1 MKNLFFCS
9 SVKYQPFAI
18 FVNMISEFAKRISA
32 FISAHGLFT
41 PDDRVL
47 VTLSGGADSVALL
60 RVLLELG
67 YDCVAAHCNFHLR
80 GEESMR
86 DERFVRALCDKLGVQ
101 AAFVDFD
108 VDSYVADRKVS
119 VEMACRELRYRWFE
133 QMRRQFGCRV
143 IAVAHHADDSAE
155 TFFLN
160 LMRGTGLAGLAGI
173 KPQNGAIVRPMLC
186 VGRQDV
192 EAYLAQLRQNFVTD
206 STNLESEYRRN
217 KIRNIVL
224 PALRKCF
231 PGSDAAL
238 SATMANLSG
247 DWLLLQE
254 LVEDYRRRAVSETD
268 GVVRIDKGII
278 AQSAHPETLL
288 HELLAPYGYNP
299 TQTSA
304 LWKSASTVGAVFESA
319 DYLLEVDREQFVVM
333 PHDGLQD
340 DATYMFRLD
349 GHAALPPFLEVEI
362 VERTLD
368 FKFVADGNL
377 AYFDSEILGH
387 ELTLRHWR
395 QGDRFRPFGMKGSK
409 KLSDYFNDN
418 KFSLLDK
425 RRAWL
430 LCASDTILWLVGHR
444 AADAF
449 RVTPAT
455 RQIVVLKYRP

>member
-1 MKNLFFCS
+1 MSLRS
-9 SVKYQPFAI
+9 PFHI

-60 RVLLELG
+60 HVLLELG

-101 AAFVDFD
+101 ATFVDFD
-108 VDSYVADRKVS
+108 VDSYVSERKVS

-254 LVEDYRRRAVSETD
+254 LVEDYRCRAVSETD
-268 GVVRIDKGII
+268 RVVRIDKGII

-304 LWKSASTVGAVFESA
+304 LWKSMSTVGAVFESV

-340 DATYMFRLD
+340 DATYTFRLD
-349 GHAALPPFLEVEI
+349 DHAALPPFLEVEI
-362 VERTLD
+362 VERTPD
-368 FKFVADGNL
+368 FKFVADGNF

-449 RVTPAT
+449 RVTPTT

>member
-1 MKNLFFCS
+1 MSLRS
-9 SVKYQPFAI
+9 PFHI

-60 RVLLELG
+60 HVLLELG

-101 AAFVDFD
+101 ATFVDFD
-108 VDSYVADRKVS
+108 VDSYVSERKVS

-173 KPQNGAIVRPMLC
+173 KPRNGVIVRPMLC

-192 EAYLAQLRQNFVTD
+192 EAYLAQLQQDYVTD

-254 LVEDYRRRAVSETD
+254 LVENYRRRVVSETD
-268 GVVRIDKGII
+268 GVVRIDKSII
-278 AQSAHPETLL
+278 AQSAQPETLL
-288 HELLAPYGYNP
+288 HELLSPYGYNP

-319 DYLLEVDREQFVVM
+319 DYLLEVGREQFVLM
-333 PHDGLQD
+333 PHDGLRND
-340 DATYMFRLD
+340 ETFVFRLD
-349 GHAALPPFLEVEI
+349 DRTTHPPFFEVEI
-362 VERTLD
+362 VERTPD

-377 AYFDSEILGH
+377 AYFDSEILGYG
-387 ELTLRHWR
+387 LTLRHWR

>member
-1 MKNLFFCS
+1 
-9 SVKYQPFAI
+9 
-18 FVNMISEFAKRISA
+18 MISEFAKRISA

-67 YDCVAAHCNFHLR
+67 YDCMAAHCNFHLR

-86 DERFVRALCDKLGVQ
+86 DERFVRALCDRLGVQ

-133 QMRRQFGCRV
+133 QKRTEFGCQV

-173 KPQNGAIVRPMLC
+173 KPRNGAIVRPMLC

-192 EAYLAQLRQNFVTD
+192 EAYLAQLQQDYVTD

-217 KIRNIVL
+217 KIRNIIL
-224 PALRKCF
+224 PALRECF

-254 LVEDYRRRAVSETD
+254 LVGDYRRRAVTESD
-268 GVVRIDKGII
+268 GVVRIDKAVV

-304 LWKSASTVGAVFESA
+304 LWQSAATVGAVFESA
-319 DYLLEVDREQFVVM
+319 DYLLEVGREQFVLM
-333 PHDGLQD
+333 PHDGLRND
-340 DATYMFRLD
+340 ETFVFRLD
-349 GHAALPPFLEVEI
+349 DHTALPPFLEVEV
-362 VERTLD
+362 VERTPD

-377 AYFDSEILGH
+377 AYFDSEILSH
-387 ELTLRHWR
+387 ELTLRHWW

-455 RQIVVLKYRP
+455 RQVVVLKYRP

>member
-1 MKNLFFCS
+1 MSLRS
-9 SVKYQPFAI
+9 PFHI

-60 RVLLELG
+60 HVLLELG

-101 AAFVDFD
+101 ATFVDFD
-108 VDSYVADRKVS
+108 VDSYVSERKVS

-254 LVEDYRRRAVSETD
+254 LVEDYRCRAVSETD
-268 GVVRIDKGII
+268 RVVRIDKGII

-304 LWKSASTVGAVFESA
+304 LWKSMSTVGAVFESV

-340 DATYMFRLD
+340 DATYTFRLD
-349 GHAALPPFLEVEI
+349 DHAALPPFLEVEI
-362 VERTLD
+362 VERTPD
-368 FKFVADGNL
+368 FKFVADGNF

-449 RVTPAT
+449 RVTPTT
-455 RQIVVLKYRP
+455 RQVVVLKHRP

>member
-1 MKNLFFCS
+1 
-9 SVKYQPFAI
+9 
-18 FVNMISEFAKRISA
+18 MISEFAKRISA

-60 RVLLELG
+60 HVLLELG

-101 AAFVDFD
+101 ATFVDFD
-108 VDSYVADRKVS
+108 VDSYVSERKVS

-254 LVEDYRRRAVSETD
+254 LVEDYRCRAVSETD
-268 GVVRIDKGII
+268 RVVRIDKGII

-304 LWKSASTVGAVFESA
+304 LWKSMSTVGAVFESV

-340 DATYMFRLD
+340 DATYTFRLD
-349 GHAALPPFLEVEI
+349 DHAALPPFLEVEI
-362 VERTLD
+362 VERTPD
-368 FKFVADGNL
+368 FKFVADGNF

-449 RVTPAT
+449 RVTPTT
-455 RQIVVLKYRP
+455 RQVVVLKHRP

>member
-1 MKNLFFCS
+1 MSLLS
-9 SVKYQPFAI
+9 PFAI

-32 FISAHGLFT
+32 FVSAHGLLRL
-41 PDDRVL
+41 DDRVL

-86 DERFVRALCDKLGVQ
+86 DERFVRALCDSLGVP
-101 AAFVDFD
+101 ATFADFD

-133 QMRRQFGCRV
+133 QMRVEFGCQV

-173 KPQNGAIVRPMLC
+173 KPRNGAIVRPMLC

-192 EAYLAQLRQNFVTD
+192 EAYLTQLQQDYVTD

-217 KIRNIVL
+217 KIRNIIL
-224 PALRKCF
+224 PALRECF

-238 SATMANLSG
+238 SATMVNLSG

-254 LVEDYRRRAVSETD
+254 LVGDYRRRAVAESD
-268 GVVRIDKGII
+268 GVVRIDK
-278 AQSAHPETLL
+278 AVVTQSAHPETLL

-304 LWKSASTVGAVFESA
+304 LWKSAATVGAVFESA
-319 DYLLEVDREQFVVM
+319 DYLLEVGREQFVLM
-333 PHDGLQD
+333 PHDGLRNDETFVFCID
-340 DATYMFRLD
+340 DRTT
-349 GHAALPPFLEVEI
+349 LPPFLEVEI
-362 VERTLD
+362 VERTPD

-377 AYFDSEILGH
+377 AYFDSEILSH

>member
-1 MKNLFFCS
+1 
-9 SVKYQPFAI
+9 
-18 FVNMISEFAKRISA
+18 MISEFAKRISA

-60 RVLLELG
+60 HVLLELG

-101 AAFVDFD
+101 ATFVDFD
-108 VDSYVADRKVS
+108 VDSYVSERKVS

-192 EAYLAQLRQNFVTD
+192 EAYLAQLQQDFVTD

-254 LVEDYRRRAVSETD
+254 LVEDYRRRAVVETD
-268 GVVRIDKGII
+268 GVVRIDKSII
-278 AQSAHPETLL
+278 AQSAQPETLL
-288 HELLAPYGYNP
+288 HELLSPYGYNP

-340 DATYMFRLD
+340 DATYTFRLD
-349 GHAALPPFLEVEI
+349 DHAALPPFLEVKI
-362 VERTLD
+362 VERTPD

-377 AYFDSEILGH
+377 AYFDSEILGY

>member
-1 MKNLFFCS
+1 MSLRS
-9 SVKYQPFAI
+9 PFHI

-60 RVLLELG
+60 HVLLELG

-101 AAFVDFD
+101 ATFVDFD
-108 VDSYVADRKVS
+108 VDSYVSERKVS

-173 KPQNGAIVRPMLC
+173 KPQNGTIVRPMLC

-254 LVEDYRRRAVSETD
+254 LVEDYRCRAVSETD
-268 GVVRIDKGII
+268 RVVRIDKGII

-304 LWKSASTVGAVFESA
+304 LWKSMSTVGAVFESV

-340 DATYMFRLD
+340 DATYTFRLD
-349 GHAALPPFLEVEI
+349 DHAALPPFLEVEI
-362 VERTLD
+362 VERTPD
-368 FKFVADGNL
+368 FKFVADGNF

-449 RVTPAT
+449 RVTPTT

>member
-1 MKNLFFCS
+1 
-9 SVKYQPFAI
+9 
-18 FVNMISEFAKRISA
+18 MISEFAKRISA
-32 FISAHGLFT
+32 FVSAHGLFRS
-41 PDDRVL
+41 DDRVL

-86 DERFVRALCDKLGVQ
+86 DERFVRALCDRLGVQ

-108 VDSYVADRKVS
+108 VDCYVADHKVS
-119 VEMACRELRYRWFE
+119 VEMACRELRYCWFE
-133 QMRRQFGCRV
+133 QMRTEFGCQV

-173 KPQNGAIVRPMLC
+173 KPRNGAIVRPMLC

-192 EAYLAQLRQNFVTD
+192 EAYLAQLQQDYVTD

-217 KIRNIVL
+217 KIRNIIL
-224 PALRKCF
+224 PALRECF

-254 LVEDYRRRAVSETD
+254 LVGDYRRRAVTESD
-268 GVVRIDKGII
+268 GVVRIDKAVV

-304 LWKSASTVGAVFESA
+304 LWQSAATVGAVFESA
-319 DYLLEVDREQFVVM
+319 DYLLEVGREQFVLM
-333 PHDGLQD
+333 PHDGLRND
-340 DATYMFRLD
+340 ETFVFRLD
-349 GHAALPPFLEVEI
+349 DHTALPPFLEVEV
-362 VERTLD
+362 VERTPD

-377 AYFDSEILGH
+377 AYFDSEILSH
-387 ELTLRHWR
+387 ELTLRHWW

-455 RQIVVLKYRP
+455 RQVVVLKYRP

>member
-1 MKNLFFCS
+1 
-9 SVKYQPFAI
+9 
-18 FVNMISEFAKRISA
+18 
-32 FISAHGLFT
+32 
-41 PDDRVL
+41 
-47 VTLSGGADSVALL
+47 
-60 RVLLELG
+60 
-67 YDCVAAHCNFHLR
+67 
-80 GEESMR
+80 
-86 DERFVRALCDKLGVQ
+86 
-101 AAFVDFD
+101 
-108 VDSYVADRKVS
+108 
-119 VEMACRELRYRWFE
+119 MACRELRYRWFE
-133 QMRRQFGCRV
+133 QVRTEFGCQV

-160 LMRGTGLAGLAGI
+160 LMRGTGMAGLAGI
-173 KPQNGAIVRPMLC
+173 KPRNGAIVRPMLC

-192 EAYLAQLRQNFVTD
+192 EAYLAQLQQDYVTD

-217 KIRNIVL
+217 KIRNIIL
-224 PALRKCF
+224 PALRECF

-254 LVEDYRRRAVSETD
+254 LIGDYRRRAVTESD
-268 GVVRIDKGII
+268 GVVRIDK
-278 AQSAHPETLL
+278 AVVTQSAHPETLL

-304 LWKSASTVGAVFESA
+304 LWKSAATVGAVFESA
-319 DYLLEVDREQFVVM
+319 DYLLEVGREQFVLM
-333 PHDGLQD
+333 PYDGLRND
-340 DATYMFRLD
+340 ETFVFRLD
-349 GHAALPPFLEVEI
+349 DRTTLPPFLEVEV
-362 VERTLD
+362 VERTPD

-455 RQIVVLKYRP
+455 RQVVVLKYRP

>member
-1 MKNLFFCS
+1 
-9 SVKYQPFAI
+9 
-18 FVNMISEFAKRISA
+18 MISEFAKRISA

-86 DERFVRALCDKLGVQ
+86 DERFVRALCDRLGVQ

-425 RRAWL
+425 CRAWL

>member
-1 MKNLFFCS
+1 MSLRS
-9 SVKYQPFAI
+9 PFHI

-60 RVLLELG
+60 HVLLELG

-101 AAFVDFD
+101 ATFVDFD
-108 VDSYVADRKVS
+108 VDSYVSERKVS

-173 KPQNGAIVRPMLC
+173 KPRNGVIVRPMLC

-192 EAYLAQLRQNFVTD
+192 EAYLAQLQQDYVTD

-247 DWLLLQE
+247 DWLL
-254 LVEDYRRRAVSETD
+254 RTIAAVS
-268 GVVRIDKGII
+268 
-278 AQSAHPETLL
+278 
-288 HELLAPYGYNP
+288 
-299 TQTSA
+299 
-304 LWKSASTVGAVFESA
+304 
-319 DYLLEVDREQFVVM
+319 
-333 PHDGLQD
+333 
-340 DATYMFRLD
+340 FRKPM
-349 GHAALPPFLEVEI
+349 G
-362 VERTLD
+362 
-368 FKFVADGNL
+368 
-377 AYFDSEILGH
+377 
-387 ELTLRHWR
+387 
-395 QGDRFRPFGMKGSK
+395 
-409 KLSDYFNDN
+409 
-418 KFSLLDK
+418 
-425 RRAWL
+425 
-430 LCASDTILWLVGHR
+430 
-444 AADAF
+444 
-449 RVTPAT
+449 
-455 RQIVVLKYRP
+455 

>member
-1 MKNLFFCS
+1 MEKKKVAQYIAQERLLEAGGK
-9 SVKYQPFAI
+9 VIVA
-18 FVNMISEFAKRISA
+18 
-32 FISAHGLFT
+32 
-41 PDDRVL
+41 
-47 VTLSGGADSVALL
+47 LSGGADSVALL
-60 RVLLELG
+60 LLLTELG
-67 YDCVAAHCNFHLR
+67 YACEAAHCNFHLR
-80 GEESMR
+80 GEESDR
-86 DERFVRALCDKLGVQ
+86 DEQFVRRLCEERHVALHVVHFDTTQ
-101 AAFVDFD
+101 HAANRHI
-108 VDSYVADRKVS
+108 SI
-119 VEMACRELRYRWFE
+119 EMAARELRYQWFE
-133 QMRRQFGCRV
+133 TLRQELGADAV
-143 IAVAHHADDSAE
+143 AVAHHADDSAE

-173 KPQNGAIVRPMLC
+173 KPRNGAIVRPMLC

-192 EAYLAQLRQNFVTD
+192 EAYLAQLPQDYVTD

-217 KIRNIVL
+217 KIRNIIL
-224 PALRKCF
+224 PALRECF

-254 LVEDYRRRAVSETD
+254 LVGDYRRRAVTESD
-268 GVVRIDKGII
+268 GVVRIDKAVV

-304 LWKSASTVGAVFESA
+304 LWKSAATVGAVFESA
-319 DYLLEVDREQFVVM
+319 DYLLEVGREQFVLM
-333 PHDGLQD
+333 PHDGLQND
-340 DATYMFRLD
+340 ETFVFRLD
-349 GHAALPPFLEVEI
+349 DRTTHPPFFEVEI
-362 VERTLD
+362 VERTPD

-377 AYFDSEILGH
+377 AYFDSEILGY

-449 RVTPAT
+449 RVTPTT
-455 RQIVVLKYRP
+455 RQVVVLKHRP